1 MELKKATRSYQLS
14 QVILDKTFEQT
25 VESEFILP
33 DYLAEIVR
41 IVKCMGTPH
50 IVSKQK
56 ADQKI
61 ILDGYST
68 STLLYTS
75 EDGAKLYSFEQTIPF
90 TKQIDA
96 KVAVEDALVETAVKG
111 EYINCRATNP
121 RAISVRSSVSIRVK
135 AVGKAEQT
143 VLSDVSG
150 MGVQHE
156 EGALLRHRPRR
167 IGAEGSSAWRTRP
180 TWPSPA
186 RRRRCW
192 GRTATSP
199 STTTRS
205 SPARS
210 SSRASAATTSATC
223 CRTTRWRAPT
233 TPSPSAR
240 SWTSTNCS
248 ADMAF
253 SVRAAVLDCKAELKQ
268 NIEGENT
275 VLSTQMVCEA
285 SVVCYR
291 QEEIETIR
299 DLFSTTFES
308 EYKTRPFTAS
318 SVSIL
323 PKQAFTVTRQVKL
336 DGPALTTVY
345 DVWGEVN
352 LLTQKME
359 EGVLVAAGNVKAT
372 VIGADGEG
380 TLHFSEKNVDF
391 ETRIPAPG
399 DGQNQTAD
407 LTVKLAGSSAS
418 LAPDGGAEL
427 RFDLEGEAVLTSTF
441 TGNVVEDLSVDE
453 ESPKETDKNIALTIY
468 YCDRGEDVWQI
479 AKRYN
484 TSVEG
489 IVQENSLEG
498 DTVPEKRTL
507 LIPIVS
513 E

>member
-50 IVSKQK
+50 IVSKQR

-61 ILDGYST
+61 ILDGYVHFH
-68 STLLYTS
+68 LLYTS
-75 EDGAKLYSFEQTIPF
+75 EDGAKLYSFEQSIPF

-150 MGVQHE
+150 MGVQMKKE
-156 EGALLRHRPRR
+156 RFSATVPAASGQKAFSLEDETDLAL
-167 IGAEGSSAWRTRP
+167 
-180 TWPSPA
+180 
-186 RRRRCW
+186 
-192 GRTATSP
+192 
-199 STTTRS
+199 S
-205 SPARS
+205 SPPEAVLGVDSYLSIDDYKVITGKVILKGECRNHVS
-210 SSRASAATTSATC
+210 YLLQNNQVESADYTIPVSQIVDIE
-223 CRTTRWRAPT
+223 
-233 TPSPSAR
+233 
-240 SWTSTNCS
+240 NCS

-253 SVRAAVLDCKAELKQ
+253 SVRAAGLDCKAELKQ

-352 LLTQKME
+352 LLIQKME